1 MYRKPKEL
9 NVIRNAKIYGIART
23 EEFDL
28 LFQEWVVK
36 SNAFSQFLRK
46 VIADGKII
54 MRGRNK
60 STKHT
65 LTVSDEYRDELM
77 SNSNLMSYLGSISHE
92 KRNQI
97 MLQLMDENKITWAI
111 YGYAIPEFFIMDN
124 KSLRRAFM
132 VHVFQRYAGYYKRND
147 KSNRTPNIN
156 ISPKAVP
163 YADRFVKFD
172 KENQTIT
179 FPFISGECELKF
191 NHLLK
196 GDLIKEK
203 TGCNFVIDQ
212 NAAIVKVEFQKDV
225 YEAKMILGLDFNATD
240 SDFVVMSDGHKL
252 EKNDLLRELIY
263 KKDILNLFVNKDKMG
278 PVKDRQFRSKKVLK
292 NDDGSFKSIHDLDL
306 PKVDKMIAK
315 AAQEGIH
322 INKEFIPMTRQKQRK
337 LVKRIHTQI
346 NRVCISIAKEIIDYT
361 ISKNGLLAIDNIKA
375 GNQKSSF
382 GYEHIQKEL
391 ITLAENIGVPF
402 YVVEPQYTS
411 QRCTEC
417 GCITEANRKKT
428 NHFECVKCGYTTDA
442 QVNGAKNVRYYA
454 TKLYEA
460 GVPIGKKP
468 IRPRDAAGKAHVQLY
483 NDVIQGIIDNGKGMM
498 TIDFC

>member
-1 MYRKPKEL
+1 MYRKPTNLK
-9 NVIRNAKIYGIART
+9 VIRNAKVYGIART
-23 EEFDL
+23 EQFDVL
-28 LFQEWVVK
+28 AQEWVVE
-36 SNAFSQFLRK
+36 SNAFSQFMRK
-46 VIADGKII
+46 LIADGKII
-54 MRGRNK
+54 VRGRNK
-60 STKHT
+60 STKHK

-77 SNSNLMSYLGSISHE
+77 SNSNLMSYLAKTKHE
-92 KRNQI
+92 RRNQI
-97 MLQLMDENKITWAI
+97 MTQLMDENKITWGI
-111 YGYAIPEFFIMDN
+111 YKYAIPEFFIMN
-124 KSLRRAFM
+124 NQGLRRAFM
-132 VHVFQRYAGYYKRND
+132 VHVFQRYAGYYKRNA
-147 KSNRTPNIN
+147 KSNNTPNIN
-156 ISPKAVP
+156 ISPKAIP

-172 KENQTIT
+172 KENQTLT

-203 TGCNFVIDQ
+203 TGCNFVTNQ
-212 NAAIVKVEFQKDV
+212 NAAIVKVEFEKNV
-225 YEAKMILGLDFNATD
+225 YEALMILGLDFNATD
-240 SDFVVMSDGHKL
+240 SDFVVMSDGYKL
-252 EKNDLLRELIY
+252 AKNDFLKELVY
-263 KKDILNLFVNKDKMG
+263 KKNILNLFVNKDKMA

-292 NDDGSFKSIHDLDL
+292 NDDGSFKTIHDLDL

-322 INKEFIPMTRQKQRK
+322 IDKEFIPMTRQKQRN

-346 NRVCISIAKEIIDYT
+346 NRVCISIAQEIIDYT

-391 ITLAENIGVPF
+391 ITLAENKGVPF

-417 GCITEANRKKT
+417 GCITEANRKDT
-428 NHFECVKCGYTTDA
+428 NNFKCVKCGHTTDA

-454 TKLYEA
+454 AKLYEA
-460 GVPIGKKP
+460 GVPLGKKP
-468 IRPRDAAGKAHVQLY
+468 VRPTDDSGKAHVQLY
-483 NDVIQGIIDNGKGMM
+483 NDVIQGIIDDGKSM
-498 TIDFC
+498 IDVDFC